1 MKMLGYCRV
10 STDEQ
15 AANGH
20 GLAAQRAAIE
30 AEAARRG
37 WSVEWL
43 TDDGHS
49 GKNLRRPA
57 IERAL
62 GLLGKARK
70 VRGFDGLVVAK
81 LDRLTRSLRD
91 FANLMDRAHRERWA
105 LVALDLNVDT
115 TTPAGQLLANV
126 MAVVNEFERKV
137 IGQRTRDALAVLKG
151 RGVKLGNPR
160 LRAGRTSERVRRRI
174 LALRARGLSYPGVAA
189 WLNRRHVKTAFGGSR
204 WYPSTARAVVIRSG
218 YCKTVSR
225 DGFAPVRSPPAS
237 GPAHS

>member
-1 MKMLGYCRV
+1 MRMIGYTRV

-20 GLAAQRAAIE
+20 GLSAQRAAIE

-37 WSVEWL
+37 WAGEWIAAE
-43 TDDGHS
+43 GAS
-49 GKNLRRPA
+49 GKNLARPG
-57 IERAL
+57 IQRAL
-62 GLLGKARK
+62 ALLGKRGRARA
-70 VRGFDGLVVAK
+70 VGGLVVAK
-81 LDRLTRSLRD
+81 LDRLTRWLRD

-225 DGFAPVRSPPAS
+225 
-237 GPAHS
+237 